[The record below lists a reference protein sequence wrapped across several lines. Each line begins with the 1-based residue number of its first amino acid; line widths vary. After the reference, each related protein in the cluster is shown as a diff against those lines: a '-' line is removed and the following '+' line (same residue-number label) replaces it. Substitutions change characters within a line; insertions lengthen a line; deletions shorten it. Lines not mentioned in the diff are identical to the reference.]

1 MKIDNSERKGV
12 LENSSSLF
20 PIRKRLWFIPSLL
33 QIFASSTNCSGPR
46 SGSGSRNL
54 PAQQSPSACAPV
66 LLKSTRSTQMLQ
78 GDLKLSSLPRA
89 GVSQPAGGGCEA
101 PPTRRGPAPQG
112 GPGGAACSF
121 LSCASSWDSDS
132 RSWEKGGGNDG
143 EGGVAT
149 PPAPNHALRA
159 ATPLSWPRPH
169 LKALPPP

>member
-1 MKIDNSERKGV
+1 MQSYKISLHHLKTSIDGWPIVRNHRQFLSCTVTSFSFTGMKIDNRERKGV

-89 GVSQPAGGGCEA
+89 GVSQPAG
-101 PPTRRGPAPQG
+101 RGRQRVPWLAVNG
-112 GPGGAACSF
+112 LGAALHHLHS
-121 LSCASSWDSDS
+121 LETRLKSSCL
-132 RSWEKGGGNDG
+132 
-143 EGGVAT
+143 VI
-149 PPAPNHALRA
+149 L
-159 ATPLSWPRPH
+159 
-169 LKALPPP
+169 